1 MFELLALLALMAI
14 GGFLALALTLL
25 VLPVVL
31 LFKVLGWGLSVAV
44 RALGVVV
51 GAVVLLPLGLLLVPL
66 GLLLLPVAAFVGG
79 LLLLKLAI
87 VAAPLLLL
95 VGAVWALVAL
105 TRRRPVA
112 AA

>member
-1 MFELLALLALMAI
+1 VFELLALLALMAI

-51 GAVVLLPLGLLLVPL
+51 GAVVLLPLGLLLV
-66 GLLLLPVAAFVGG
+66 
-79 LLLLKLAI
+79 I